1 MVHRK
6 TSGLHLAI
14 LGSLLFAGAAAGQDP
29 VVVNA
34 SSTKLK
40 LENDR
45 VRVYE
50 TTLAPGEKEEPHTH
64 RAAAIYVVSGGKLR
78 LHNQD
83 GTSSEARLETGTTF
97 FREPITHWT
106 ENIGDTT
113 FQVLLVEVKDA
124 AEAEA
129 FKEAQPAKPA
139 H

>member
-1 MVHRK
+1 MAQAPFIRQFAFV
-6 TSGLHLAI
+6 I
-14 LGSLLFAGAAAGQDP
+14 FGSLLLAGAAAGQDP

-34 SSTKLK
+34 SSTHLK

-50 TTLAPGEKEEPHTH
+50 TTLAPGEKENPHSH
-64 RAAAIYVVSGGKLR
+64 AAAVIYVIAGGKLR

-83 GTSSEARLETGTTF
+83 GTTF

-113 FQVLLVEVKDA
+113 FKVMLVEVKTPA
-124 AEAEA
+124 AA
-129 FKEAQPAKPA
+129 KEAKPA
-139 H
+139 N

>member
-1 MVHRK
+1 MAQAPFIRQFAFV
-6 TSGLHLAI
+6 I
-14 LGSLLFAGAAAGQDP
+14 FGSLLLAGAAAGQDP

-34 SSTKLK
+34 SSTHLK

-50 TTLAPGEKEEPHTH
+50 TTLAPGEKENPHSH
-64 RAAAIYVVSGGKLR
+64 AAAVIYVIAGGKLR

-83 GTSSEARLETGTTF
+83 GTTSEATLETGTTF

-113 FQVLLVEVKDA
+113 FKVMLVEVKTPA
-124 AEAEA
+124 AA
-129 FKEAQPAKPA
+129 KEAKPA
-139 H
+139 N